1 MTRFSVTIHSNT
13 YFYFQ
18 VADLEDEI
26 SDLKSQLKSAQ
37 EQKYEACRG
46 LEAEWRLK
54 EAALEGRAEEAEGR
68 AERAEGRLKETEE
81 ELERGERIDSCSSVV
96 VIFFCFVLRVPMQAF
111 VYKKIFLLQLKYVL
125 GMITFLL
132 LRFQ

>member
-1 MTRFSVTIHSNT
+1 MTRFSVTIHIFKYISH
-13 YFYFQ
+13 FQ

-54 EAALEGRAEEAEGR
+54 EAALEGRAE
-68 AERAEGRLKETEE
+68 RAEGRLKEAQE
-81 ELERGERIDSCSSVV
+81 ELERGD
-96 VIFFCFVLRVPMQAF
+96 
-111 VYKKIFLLQLKYVL
+111 
-125 GMITFLL
+125 GMGLL
-132 LRFQ
+132 LMLLL